1 MLVVPA
7 LERQRQRQE
16 GHEFEDS
23 LACMMWPCL
32 WKLKQAKCP
41 QTK

>member
-1 MLVVPA
+1 MKESKIVQALWYMLVVPA

-23 LACMMWPCL
+23 LACMM
-32 WKLKQAKCP
+32 
-41 QTK
+41 